1 MTRVLLNIEKEDDLK
16 LILAL
21 AKRLGVPVSP
31 GALLSPG
38 VLLSLNEEEMEFY
51 QGLSSAYEEVKLM
64 VDGKKEKK
72 SLKTF
77 LNEC

>member
-21 AKRLGVPVSP
+21 AKRLGLEHQV
-31 GALLSPG
+31 
-38 VLLSLNEEEMEFY
+38 SLNEEEMEFY

-64 VDGKKEKK
+64 VDGKREKK

-77 LNEC
+77 LDE

>member
-1 MTRVLLNIEKEDDLK
+1 MTRLLLNIEKEDDLE

-21 AKRLGVPVSP
+21 AKRLGVEHQV
-31 GALLSPG
+31 
-38 VLLSLNEEEMEFY
+38 SLNEEEMKFY

-77 LNEC
+77 LDEC

>member
-21 AKRLGVPVSP
+21 AKRLGVEHQVS
-31 GALLSPG
+31 LK
-38 VLLSLNEEEMEFY
+38 EEELKFL

-64 VDGKKEKK
+64 LDGRKEKK

-77 LNEC
+77 LDEC

>member
-1 MTRVLLNIEKEDDLK
+1 MTRLLLNIEKEDDLE

-21 AKRLGVPVSP
+21 AKRLGVEHRV
-31 GALLSPG
+31 
-38 VLLSLNEEEMEFY
+38 SLNEEEMEFY
-51 QGLSSAYEEVKLM
+51 QGLSSAYKEVKLM

-77 LNEC
+77 IDEC